1 MGELYATRTVSIE
14 TPKTNIQGSLWPIPT
29 DISSF
34 VCYYSLISMIST
46 SLLLKHAMCIC
57 SSFPFYPS
65 PYPSHPRV
73 SLTRSNL
80 TPPVGLCSDPTASL
94 QLSQREGIRPSS
106 QPEHARH
113 SSAPLYTAFA
123 PLFFHW
129 FVSQRF
135 ASLSCELKTFHICL
149 YSRWH
154 KLQTSE
160 DGK

>member
-1 MGELYATRTVSIE
+1 MGELYATSTVYVE

-34 VCYYSLISMIST
+34 VCYSTLNCMIST

-73 SLTRSNL
+73 FLTQSNL
-80 TPPVGLCSDPTASL
+80 TPPVGLCSDTTASL
-94 QLSQREGIRPSS
+94 KLSQCRAIQFSF

-113 SSAPLYTAFA
+113 SSAPLSTALA
-123 PLFFHW
+123 HLFFHW
-129 FVSQRF
+129 FV
-135 ASLSCELKTFHICL
+135 I
-149 YSRWH
+149 
-154 KLQTSE
+154 
-160 DGK
+160 